1 MAENIKIQ
9 LSDLYEPVT
18 EDDIRKGKN
27 FVLRRESASRGLAS
41 LVDALLADAAAK
53 ITQICYK
60 YGVEPTSFQISY
72 QYNEAMME
80 EIGKVMDELE
90 EEILDLTM
98 DYSARCTQD
107 KEKKNA
113 LILWVLT
120 LGKGNKALKASLED
134 RLRMFLKDVEA
145 MVVAANVAKFDV
157 TKAVTIIKSNLHTVY
172 QMPGMQAA
180 FGNASLYNAEYIRSR
195 CVKAGYRG
203 NSNSEANNIDRFVRM
218 TVQMAWMHYHQQLYE
233 EQGAA
238 GYYVLRGSTYPCEL
252 CQSKVGFHDI
262 SDKDSFP
269 PQHYHCVCFTVPVY
283 ERDINDLTV

>member
-9 LSDLYEPVT
+9 LSDIYEPVT

-41 LVDALLADAAAK
+41 LANALLADAAAK

-107 KEKKNA
+107 RKK
-113 LILWVLT
+113 T
-120 LGKGNKALKASLED
+120 
-134 RLRMFLKDVEA
+134 RL
-145 MVVAANVAKFDV
+145 
-157 TKAVTIIKSNLHTVY
+157 SC
-172 QMPGMQAA
+172 G
-180 FGNASLYNAEYIRSR
+180 
-195 CVKAGYRG
+195 C
-203 NSNSEANNIDRFVRM
+203 
-218 TVQMAWMHYHQQLYE
+218 
-233 EQGAA
+233 
-238 GYYVLRGSTYPCEL
+238 
-252 CQSKVGFHDI
+252 
-262 SDKDSFP
+262 
-269 PQHYHCVCFTVPVY
+269 
-283 ERDINDLTV
+283 